1 MEVSSNVGPSVK
13 EKAVFS
19 ILRFLEESLN
29 DEDVSD
35 ESKESIEGNYNV
47 YRLSKHFILNFIDT
61 CPVAMECLQAV
72 FEIRLD
78 ELGENEGYK
87 DLPSLQ
93 VLLQLKIIIII
104 FLKILIVF
112 FRN

>member
-1 MEVSSNVGPSVK
+1 
-13 EKAVFS
+13 
-19 ILRFLEESLN
+19 
-29 DEDVSD
+29 
-35 ESKESIEGNYNV
+35 
-47 YRLSKHFILNFIDT
+47 
-61 CPVAMECLQAV
+61 MECLQAV

-93 VLLQLKIIIII
+93 VLLQLKKIIII
-104 FLKILIVF
+104 FLKFLIVF

>member
-29 DEDVSD
+29 DKDVSD

-47 YRLSKHFILNFIDT
+47 YRSFLSLILLTRVQSLWSAFRQ
-61 CPVAMECLQAV
+61 CL
-72 FEIRLD
+72 R
-78 ELGENEGYK
+78 
-87 DLPSLQ
+87 
-93 VLLQLKIIIII
+93 
-104 FLKILIVF
+104 
-112 FRN
+112 

>member
-1 MEVSSNVGPSVK
+1 
-13 EKAVFS
+13 
-19 ILRFLEESLN
+19 
-29 DEDVSD
+29 
-35 ESKESIEGNYNV
+35 
-47 YRLSKHFILNFIDT
+47 
-61 CPVAMECLQAV
+61 MECLQAV

-104 FLKILIVF
+104 YF
-112 FRN
+112 FNFNCIF

>member
-1 MEVSSNVGPSVK
+1 
-13 EKAVFS
+13 
-19 ILRFLEESLN
+19 
-29 DEDVSD
+29 
-35 ESKESIEGNYNV
+35 
-47 YRLSKHFILNFIDT
+47 
-61 CPVAMECLQAV
+61 MECLQAV

-104 FLKILIVF
+104 IFFKILIVF